1 MCCTIPRIRRR
12 SFARCAWRS
21 HPRERISLTSP
32 TLSPNPE
39 QNVNPWG
46 RLLYP
51 VTTLY
56 CMSVSLGQ
64 GGAGIGSDIN
74 ERMVREWSEMAGF
87 RRFRTLPIEDPVSAF
102 FEMRI

>member
-1 MCCTIPRIRRR
+1 
-12 SFARCAWRS
+12 
-21 HPRERISLTSP
+21 
-32 TLSPNPE
+32 
-39 QNVNPWG
+39 
-46 RLLYP
+46 
-51 VTTLY
+51 
-56 CMSVSLGQ
+56 MSVSLGQ